1 MKDLMSTLKVF
12 LLTVAVMIGWIGGYP
27 LADVSAYYTDE
38 EVAAY
43 TQAAKDAGS
52 GMIIAMGGGFD
63 YEDTF
68 RPLIE
73 KALSHVNRKTPRLLF
88 IPTGHHDELEE
99 TEEIVEWFANAGC
112 QTDILLPSKTTAEEV
127 KEKIA
132 WADIIYETGGNLK
145 FLADTWNEKGVTEA
159 VQAAFARGA
168 VLMGVSTGAMCWAQ
182 KGWDNFGEPE
192 FRVTDEFPFLGED
205 AAYEFCDATGLLP
218 FCLCPHFD
226 NVAWR
231 VYSFEAVRQ
240 DFPSL
245 CIENGAALVF
255 CDGTYEVIA
264 DVKTPRRTAYLF
276 YPEKKIVMLDVAKN
290 AALVSA
296 VDGERRSVNQV

>member
-1 MKDLMSTLKVF
+1 MKDLMSALKVF

-27 LADVSAYYTDE
+27 LADVSSYYTDE

-43 TQAAKDAGS
+43 SQAAKDAGS
-52 GMIIAMGGGFD
+52 GMIIAIGGGFD

-73 KALSHVNRKTPRLLF
+73 KALSHVNRKTPRMLF
-88 IPTGHHDELEE
+88 IPTGHYDELEE
-99 TEEIVEWFANAGC
+99 KEEIVEWFANAGC
-112 QTDILLPSKTTAEEV
+112 QTDVLLPSKTTAQEV

-145 FLADTWNEKGVTEA
+145 FVTDTWNEKGVTEA
-159 VQAAFARGA
+159 VKAAFDRGA

-182 KGWDNFGEPE
+182 KGWDNFGEPV

-205 AAYEFCDATGLLP
+205 AAYEFCDAVGLLP

-226 NVAWR
+226 NPAWR
-231 VYSFEAVRQ
+231 VYAFEAVKQ

-245 CIENGAALVF
+245 CIENGAAVVF
-255 CDGTYEVIA
+255 CDGGYEVIA

-276 YPEKKIVMLDVAKN
+276 YPEKRIVMLDVAKN
-290 AALVSA
+290 AALVRA
-296 VDGERRSVNQV
+296 VDGERRG

>member
-1 MKDLMSTLKVF
+1 MESLIKNVKVW
-12 LLTVAVMIGWIGGYP
+12 LLTVMVMIGWLAGYP
-27 LADVSAYYTDE
+27 TANVSSRYTDE
-38 EVAAY
+38 ELAAY
-43 TQAAKDAGS
+43 TQAARDAGP

-68 RPLIE
+68 RPLID
-73 KALSHVNRKTPRLLF
+73 KCLSHVNRETPHMLF
-88 IPTGHHDELEE
+88 IPTGHFDELEE

-112 QTDILLPSKTTAEEV
+112 RTDILLPSKTTEQEV

-145 FLADTWNEKGVTEA
+145 FVADTWREKGVMDA
-159 VQAAFARGA
+159 VKAAFARGA
-168 VLMGVSTGAMCWAQ
+168 VLMGVSTGAMCWAE
-182 KGWDNFGEPE
+182 KGWDNFGEPV
-192 FRVTDEFPFLGED
+192 FRVTDEFPFLGEEPK
-205 AAYEFCDATGLLP
+205 YEFCDATGLLP

-231 VYSFEAVRQ
+231 IYGFEAVRQ

-245 CIENGAALVF
+245 CIENGAAVVF
-255 CDGTYEVIA
+255 CDGAYEVIA

-276 YPEKKIVMLDVAKN
+276 CPEKNIVMLDVAKN

-296 VDGERRSVNQV
+296 IDGERRGG